1 MFRTAAWLILLLLPG
16 GVLPQA
22 PDRKPDEVLQY
33 SVEWR
38 LVRSGTAVLT
48 RTKTAPGGGQKS
60 DLQLETVGLVNK
72 LYRVNDTYSVQ
83 YDSSYCASS
92 TYMKAEEGS
101 RRRETRVS
109 FDPQTKKSKYL
120 ERDTAKNTVVL
131 DKELDIPACVHD
143 VVAALNRLRSLRIA
157 PGESTQLPITDG
169 KRMVSAKVE
178 AQAREE
184 VETPSGTYK
193 TIRYEAFLFN
203 DILYSRKG
211 RLFIWITDDER
222 RLPVQIRARLN
233 FPVGTIS
240 LSLEKLGQ
248 S

>member
-1 MFRTAAWLILLLLPG
+1 MLRTAAWLILMLLPA

-22 PDRKPDEVLQY
+22 TDRKPDEVLQY

-38 LVRSGTAVLT
+38 LVRSGTAVLSH
-48 RTKTAPGGGQKS
+48 TKAAPGGGQKS
-60 DLQLETVGLVNK
+60 DLHLETVGLVNK
-72 LYRVNDTYSVQ
+72 LYRVNDIYSVR
-83 YDSSYCASS
+83 YDSSHCASS

-101 RRRETRVS
+101 RRRETKVS
-109 FDPQTKKSKYL
+109 FDSQAKKSNYL

-143 VVAALNRLRSLRIA
+143 VVAALNRLRTLRIP
-157 PGESTQLPITDG
+157 PGESVQLPITDG
-169 KRMVSAKVE
+169 KRMVNAKVE

-203 DILYSRKG
+203 DVLYSRKG